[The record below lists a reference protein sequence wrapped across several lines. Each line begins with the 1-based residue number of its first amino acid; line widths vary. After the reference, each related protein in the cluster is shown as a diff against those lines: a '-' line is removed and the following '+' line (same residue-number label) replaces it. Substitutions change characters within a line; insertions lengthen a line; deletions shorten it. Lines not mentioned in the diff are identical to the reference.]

1 MAAWKQDKG
10 DELPEVISLEDAM
23 GWARGALHNSKC
35 GLVSSGE
42 VLIAASNLVA
52 ASATLAAADR
62 IVKAIG
68 SKP

>member
-1 MAAWKQDKG
+1 MAEDTAD
-10 DELPEVISLEDAM
+10 LPEVLSLEDAM
-23 GWARGALHNSKC
+23 SWARSTLHNSRC

-42 VLIAASNLVA
+42 VLIAASNLVV

-62 IVKAIG
+62 IVKAIE